1 MEIKALK
8 SKIWQTLYAV
18 NKEHEEKDLDTRV
31 KILSSVLIPFGF
43 NDEAIR
49 ASIAREFITL
59 ISRVTLVDEEEEAAQ
74 LSLIDIERLKKIVA
88 ILKLSREESSL
99 LLTLTLYARKFYHPS
114 GWIKYEKNELQYEAG
129 LTKLKEEEWERVTRA
144 LYTNNLFSL
153 QVVGSN
159 SPIPCFKLSFL
170 EEVDEKNN
178 PLIDV
183 GIFSP
188 VGIAKILD
196 LYILNS

>member
-8 SKIWQTLYAV
+8 SKIWQTLYTV
-18 NKEHEEKDLDTRV
+18 NKEHEDIDNETRV

-43 NDEAIR
+43 NQENIREA
-49 ASIAREFITL
+49 IAREFIKL
-59 ISRVTLVDEEEEAAQ
+59 ITRVTLVDETQEAAQ

-88 ILKLSREESSL
+88 TLRLTREESSL

-114 GWIKYEKNELQYEAG
+114 GWIKYEKTELQYEAG

-144 LYTNNLFSL
+144 LYTNNLFTL

-170 EEVDEKNN
+170 EDVNEKTN

-196 LYILNS
+196 TYILND

>member
-8 SKIWQTLYAV
+8 SKLWQTLYTV
-18 NKEHEEKDLDTRV
+18 NKEHEEEEVDTRV

-43 NDEAIR
+43 NDETIR
-49 ASIAREFITL
+49 EAIAREFIKL
-59 ISRVTLVDEEEEAAQ
+59 ITRVTLVDETEEAAQ
-74 LSLIDIERLKKIVA
+74 LALIDIERLKKIVA
-88 ILKLSREESSL
+88 SLRLSREESSL

-144 LYTNNLFSL
+144 LYNHNLFTL

-170 EEVDEKNN
+170 EDVNEKNN

-188 VGIAKILD
+188 TGIAKILD
-196 LYILNS
+196 TYVLND

>member
-8 SKIWQTLYAV
+8 SKLWQTLYAV

-43 NDEAIR
+43 NDETIR
-49 ASIAREFITL
+49 ESIAREFITL
-59 ISRVTLVDEEEEAAQ
+59 ITRVTLVDEEEEAAQ
-74 LSLIDIERLKKIVA
+74 LSLIDIERLKKIVVT
-88 ILKLSREESSL
+88 LKLSREEASL

-170 EEVDEKNN
+170 EEIDEKSN

-188 VGIAKILD
+188 AGIAKILD

>member
-8 SKIWQTLYAV
+8 SKIWQTLYSV
-18 NKEHEEKDLDTRV
+18 NKEHEEEELETRV

-43 NDEAIR
+43 NDESIR
-49 ASIAREFITL
+49 ESIAREFIKL
-59 ISRVTLVDEEEEAAQ
+59 ITRVTLVDESQEAAQ
-74 LSLIDIERLKKIVA
+74 LSLIDIERLKKLVA
-88 ILKLSREESSL
+88 TLRLSRDESSL

-114 GWIKYEKNELQYEAG
+114 GWIKYEKVELQYEAG

-144 LYTNNLFSL
+144 LYTNNLFTL

-170 EEVDEKNN
+170 EEIDEKSN

-188 VGIAKILD
+188 AGIAKILD
-196 LYILNS
+196 TYILND

>member
-8 SKIWQTLYAV
+8 SKIWQTLYTV
-18 NKEHEEKDLDTRV
+18 NKEHEEEELETRV

-43 NDEAIR
+43 NDESIR
-49 ASIAREFITL
+49 EAIAREFLKLIT
-59 ISRVTLVDEEEEAAQ
+59 RVTLIDESQEAAQ

-88 ILKLSREESSL
+88 TLRLTREESSL

-144 LYTNNLFSL
+144 LYSHNLFTL

-170 EEVDEKNN
+170 EDVNEKTN

-196 LYILNS
+196 MYILND

>member
-8 SKIWQTLYAV
+8 KLWQTLYSV
-18 NKEHEEKDLDTRV
+18 NKEHEEKDTETRV

-43 NDEAIR
+43 NDEGIR
-49 ASIAREFITL
+49 EAIAREFIKL
-59 ISRVTLVDEEEEAAQ
+59 ITRVTLVDETEEAAQ
-74 LSLIDIERLKKIVA
+74 LALIDIERLKKIVA
-88 ILKLSREESSL
+88 SLRLSRDESSL

-144 LYTNNLFSL
+144 LYNHNLFTL

-170 EEVDEKNN
+170 EDVNEKNN

-188 VGIAKILD
+188 TGIAKILD
-196 LYILNS
+196 TYVLND

>member
-8 SKIWQTLYAV
+8 SKLWQTLYSV
-18 NKEHEEKDLDTRV
+18 NKEHEEKDTETRV

-43 NDEAIR
+43 NDETIR
-49 ASIAREFITL
+49 EAIAREFIKL
-59 ISRVTLVDEEEEAAQ
+59 ITRVTLVDETEEAAQ
-74 LSLIDIERLKKIVA
+74 LALIDIERLKKIVA
-88 ILKLSREESSL
+88 SLRLSRDESSL

-144 LYTNNLFSL
+144 LYNHNLFTL

-170 EEVDEKNN
+170 EEVNEKTN

-196 LYILNS
+196 TYILND

>member
-8 SKIWQTLYAV
+8 SKIWQTLYSV
-18 NKEHEEKDLDTRV
+18 NKEHEEKDTETRV

-43 NDEAIR
+43 NDESIR
-49 ASIAREFITL
+49 EAIAREFIKL
-59 ISRVTLVDEEEEAAQ
+59 ITRVTLVDESQEAAQ

-88 ILKLSREESSL
+88 SLRLSRDESSL

-129 LTKLKEEEWERVTRA
+129 LTKLKEEDWERVTRA
-144 LYTNNLFSL
+144 LYNHNLFTL

-170 EEVDEKNN
+170 EDVNEKNN

-188 VGIAKILD
+188 TGIAKILD
-196 LYILNS
+196 TYVLND

>member
-8 SKIWQTLYAV
+8 SKIWQTLYTV

-43 NDEAIR
+43 NDETIR
-49 ASIAREFITL
+49 EAIAREFIKL
-59 ISRVTLVDEEEEAAQ
+59 ITRVTLVDETQEAAQ
-74 LSLIDIERLKKIVA
+74 LALIDIERLKKLVA
-88 ILKLSREESSL
+88 TLRLSRDESSL

-114 GWIKYEKNELQYEAG
+114 GWIKYEKVELQYEAG

-170 EEVDEKNN
+170 EEVDEKSN

-196 LYILNS
+196 IYILND

>member
-8 SKIWQTLYAV
+8 SKLWQTLYSV
-18 NKEHEEKDLDTRV
+18 NKEHEEKDTETRV

-43 NDEAIR
+43 NDETIR
-49 ASIAREFITL
+49 EAIAREFIKL
-59 ISRVTLVDEEEEAAQ
+59 ITRVTLVDESQEAAQ

-88 ILKLSREESSL
+88 SLRLSRDESSL

-144 LYTNNLFSL
+144 LYNHNLFTL

-170 EEVDEKNN
+170 EEVNEKTN

-196 LYILNS
+196 TYILND

>member
-8 SKIWQTLYAV
+8 SKIWQTLYSV
-18 NKEHEEKDLDTRV
+18 NKEHEDIDNETRV

-43 NDEAIR
+43 NDETIR
-49 ASIAREFITL
+49 EAIAREFIKL
-59 ISRVTLVDEEEEAAQ
+59 ITRVTLVDESQEAAQ
-74 LSLIDIERLKKIVA
+74 LSLIDIERLKKLVA
-88 ILKLSREESSL
+88 TLHLSREESSL

-114 GWIKYEKNELQYEAG
+114 GWIKYEKVELQYEAG

-144 LYTNNLFSL
+144 LYTNNLFTL

-170 EEVDEKNN
+170 EDVNEKTN

-196 LYILNS
+196 TYILND

>member
-1 MEIKALK
+1 M
-8 SKIWQTLYAV
+8 
-18 NKEHEEKDLDTRV
+18 
-31 KILSSVLIPFGF
+31 
-43 NDEAIR
+43 
-49 ASIAREFITL
+49 ASLR
-59 ISRVTLVDEEEEAAQ
+59 
-74 LSLIDIERLKKIVA
+74 
-88 ILKLSREESSL
+88 LSRDESSL

-144 LYTNNLFSL
+144 LYNHNLFTL

-170 EEVDEKNN
+170 EDVNEKTN

-196 LYILNS
+196 TYILND

>member
-8 SKIWQTLYAV
+8 SKIWQTLYSV
-18 NKEHEEKDLDTRV
+18 NKEHEEEEVDTRV

-43 NDEAIR
+43 NDETIR
-49 ASIAREFITL
+49 EAIAREFIKL
-59 ISRVTLVDEEEEAAQ
+59 ITRVTLVDESQEAAQ

-88 ILKLSREESSL
+88 SLRLTRDESSL

-114 GWIKYEKNELQYEAG
+114 GWIKYEKVELQYEAG

-144 LYTNNLFSL
+144 LYNHNLFTL

-170 EEVDEKNN
+170 EEIDEKSN

-196 LYILNS
+196 TYILND

>member
-8 SKIWQTLYAV
+8 SKIWQTLYTV
-18 NKEHEEKDLDTRV
+18 NKEHEEEELETRV

-43 NDEAIR
+43 NDESIR
-49 ASIAREFITL
+49 EAIAREFLKLIT
-59 ISRVTLVDEEEEAAQ
+59 RVTLIDESQEAAQ

-88 ILKLSREESSL
+88 TLRLTREESSL

-114 GWIKYEKNELQYEAG
+114 GWIKYEKVELQYEAG
-129 LTKLKEEEWERVTRA
+129 LTKLKEEDWERLTRA
-144 LYTNNLFSL
+144 LYTNNLFTL

-170 EEVDEKNN
+170 EEIDEKSN

-196 LYILNS
+196 TYILND

>member
-8 SKIWQTLYAV
+8 SKIWQTLYSV
-18 NKEHEEKDLDTRV
+18 NKEHEEKDTETRV

-43 NDEAIR
+43 NDESIR
-49 ASIAREFITL
+49 EAIAREFIKL
-59 ISRVTLVDEEEEAAQ
+59 ITRVTLVDESQEAAQ

-88 ILKLSREESSL
+88 SLRLSRDESSL

-144 LYTNNLFSL
+144 LYNHNLFTL

-170 EEVDEKNN
+170 EDVNEKNN

-188 VGIAKILD
+188 TGIAKILD
-196 LYILNS
+196 TYVLND

>member
-8 SKIWQTLYAV
+8 SKIWQTLYSV
-18 NKEHEEKDLDTRV
+18 NKEHEEEEVDTRV

-43 NDEAIR
+43 NDESIR
-49 ASIAREFITL
+49 EAIAREFIKL
-59 ISRVTLVDEEEEAAQ
+59 ITRVTLVDESQEAAQ

-88 ILKLSREESSL
+88 SLRLTRDESSL

-144 LYTNNLFSL
+144 LYNHNLFTL

-170 EEVDEKNN
+170 EDVNEKNN

-188 VGIAKILD
+188 TGIAKILD
-196 LYILNS
+196 TYVLND

>member
-8 SKIWQTLYAV
+8 SKLWQTLYSV
-18 NKEHEEKDLDTRV
+18 NKEHEEEEVDTRV

-43 NDEAIR
+43 NDETIR
-49 ASIAREFITL
+49 EAIAREFIKL
-59 ISRVTLVDEEEEAAQ
+59 ITRVTLVDETEEAAQ
-74 LSLIDIERLKKIVA
+74 LALIDIERLKKIVVTMR
-88 ILKLSREESSL
+88 LTREESSL

-144 LYTNNLFSL
+144 LYNHNLFTL

-170 EEVDEKNN
+170 EDVNEKNN

-188 VGIAKILD
+188 TGIAKILD
-196 LYILNS
+196 TYVLND

>member
-8 SKIWQTLYAV
+8 SKLWQTLYSV
-18 NKEHEEKDLDTRV
+18 NKEHEEKDTETRV

-43 NDEAIR
+43 NDETIR
-49 ASIAREFITL
+49 EAIAREFIKL
-59 ISRVTLVDEEEEAAQ
+59 ITRVTLVDETEEAAQ
-74 LSLIDIERLKKIVA
+74 LALIDIERLKKIVA
-88 ILKLSREESSL
+88 SLRLSRDESSL

-144 LYTNNLFSL
+144 LYNHNLFTL

-170 EEVDEKNN
+170 EDVNEKNN

-188 VGIAKILD
+188 TGIAKILD
-196 LYILNS
+196 TYVLND